1 MPTPTSLDFTRPI
14 TIAEGVHWVGFYD
27 RDAGLHC
34 NPYLVVDGGEAVL
47 IDGGSLPDFPVVL
60 TKILQTGIHP
70 GAIRALVYQHI
81 DPDLCGSMARFE
93 EGMRLNKICSD
104 KLAEAESKIEMLVK
118 RADGTLEW
126 ADYNPKPNGAQ

>member
-1 MPTPTSLDFTRPI
+1 MADNDLTTLKF
-14 TIAEGVHWVGFYD
+14 E
-27 RDAGLHC
+27 DALAR
-34 NPYLVVDGGEAVL
+34 LEAIVSQL
-47 IDGGSLPDFPVVL
+47 ESGSLSLED
-60 TKILQTGIHP
+60 
-70 GAIRALVYQHI
+70 
-81 DPDLCGSMARFE
+81 SMARFE